1 MDNKSKKINDWFD
14 SGEYKTD
21 IDKLRTEIMS
31 DSANSNSEAT
41 TASIFEKE
49 LYYLIKSKT
58 GLKLDITKEQTLDG
72 INHKFENL
80 TNRKSGNGRLD
91 AVVNNLIIE
100 YKHYSKLKTKEQ
112 YLTASAQTIDYLN
125 ALYCNSGVKYNAILT
140 DGIKIS
146 YFVFSNDEVKN
157 TVLSPITVN
166 DIDTIIKAIVANDTK
181 RFVPSNILKDF
192 SVDLIAPS
200 ISKDVALT
208 LYNTLNSN
216 MTDKTNMLFCRM
228 AVIDAFIRGR

>member
-1 MDNKSKKINDWFD
+1 MENKSKQINDWFD

-72 INHKFENL
+72 INHKFGNL

-100 YKHYSKLKTKEQ
+100 YKHSIFWQFRISPVFFRWYPRPNPQHIRIYDRNLKLRQ
-112 YLTASAQTIDYLN
+112 LPY
-125 ALYCNSGVKYNAILT
+125 
-140 DGIKIS
+140 
-146 YFVFSNDEVKN
+146 
-157 TVLSPITVN
+157 
-166 DIDTIIKAIVANDTK
+166 
-181 RFVPSNILKDF
+181 
-192 SVDLIAPS
+192 
-200 ISKDVALT
+200 
-208 LYNTLNSN
+208 
-216 MTDKTNMLFCRM
+216 
-228 AVIDAFIRGR
+228 

>member
-1 MDNKSKKINDWFD
+1 M
-14 SGEYKTD
+14 
-21 IDKLRTEIMS
+21 
-31 DSANSNSEAT
+31 
-41 TASIFEKE
+41 
-49 LYYLIKSKT
+49 
-58 GLKLDITKEQTLDG
+58 DITKEQTLDG
-72 INHKFENL
+72 INHKFGNL

-157 TVLSPITVN
+157 TALSPITVN

-181 RFVPSNILKDF
+181 GL
-192 SVDLIAPS
+192 
-200 ISKDVALT
+200 
-208 LYNTLNSN
+208 
-216 MTDKTNMLFCRM
+216 CH
-228 AVIDAFIRGR
+228 